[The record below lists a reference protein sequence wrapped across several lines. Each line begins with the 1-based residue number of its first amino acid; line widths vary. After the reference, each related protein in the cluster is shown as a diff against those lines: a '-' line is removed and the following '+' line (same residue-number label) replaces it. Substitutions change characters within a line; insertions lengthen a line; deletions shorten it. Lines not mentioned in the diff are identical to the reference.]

1 MTEPRPYYVNNR
13 QLGSL
18 AANSHPE
25 NTYFADDQLYDLTTD
40 PTEATNI
47 YGQEPATTY
56 DLKKRLANYIG
67 DIPNRPFRQSSDGST
82 EFSLAPTSVPSA
94 PAALQMQFTGLDS
107 VQLDWS
113 DAANSELGYV
123 VRKTV
128 DGGAPQIIA
137 ELPSGSTTT
146 TAALDPGVED
156 IVIEVSS
163 YNAVGDSPAN
173 VDLLAPDHWRF
184 RTFGDTDPE
193 LDDPSSQWDFDADGD
208 GQVTLL
214 EYALGSDPLL
224 ASSVAQQP
232 VGEFTMD
239 GADQYLELRVP
250 RDARRTV
257 QISGSVSSDLSDPG
271 SWDSGESHVTIE
283 ENTATHLLFRS
294 ATPVGNG
301 QQFIRAEIVEPTP

>member
-25 NTYFADDQLYDLTTD
+25 NTYFADDQLYNLTAD
-40 PTEATNI
+40 PTEGANI
-47 YGQEPATTY
+47 YGQEPATAY

-67 DIPNRPFRQSSDGST
+67 GIPNRPFRQSSHGST
-82 EFSLAPTSVPSA
+82 EFSLAPTSAPSA

-128 DGGAPQIIA
+128 NGGALQIIA
-137 ELPSGSTTT
+137 ELPSGSTST

-184 RTFGDTDPE
+184 RTFGDTNPE
-193 LDDPSSQWDFDADGD
+193 LDDASSQWDFDADGD
-208 GQVTLL
+208 GLVTLW
-214 EYALGSDPLL
+214 EYAFGTDPLL
-224 ASSVAQQP
+224 ASSVADP
-232 VGEFTMD
+232 IVSINDT
-239 GADQYLELRVP
+239 GAPSYLELLVP
-250 RDARRTV
+250 RDSRRTV